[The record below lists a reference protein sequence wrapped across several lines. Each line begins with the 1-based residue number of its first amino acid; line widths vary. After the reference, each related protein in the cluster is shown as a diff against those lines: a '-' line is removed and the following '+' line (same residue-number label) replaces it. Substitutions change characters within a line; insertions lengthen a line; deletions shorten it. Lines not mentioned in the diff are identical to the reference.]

1 MVVGGKDEG
10 PTLVVQRS
18 GRRMRRV
25 WCEALRL
32 LPEAER
38 SRSPA
43 LCGKA
48 LGGICTSYH
57 KPRAAGVVE
66 GRATQIHGLI

>member
-18 GRRMRRV
+18 GRRMRA

-57 KPRAAGVVE
+57 KPGAAGLAG